1 MLNILKIFAL
11 TTYLAGGSVFNVV
24 FWVHELKVVRSFP
37 HLAHITVI
45 FIKFDIAV
53 MCPN

>member
-1 MLNILKIFAL
+1 MWDILKIVAL

-24 FWVHELKVVRSFP
+24 FWVHEPKDAWSFP

-45 FIKFDIAV
+45 FIKFAIAV